1 MERCSNNTSISSR
14 VPSASP
20 LTLREAAQNASWA
33 EVNAPVSRALARAVE
48 PGNAPGL
55 VLRTSR

>member
-1 MERCSNNTSISSR
+1 MSSR

-20 LTLREAAQNASWA
+20 LTRREAAQKASWA
-33 EVNAPVSRALARAVE
+33 LVNAPDSRARASAVE
-48 PGNAPGL
+48 PGSAPGL